1 MARPRGVENPFG
13 KRNAAGMTRR
23 TRAPWRFFPSAVWPR
38 PADCHKVPARLVRS
52 GRLES
57 TLAMVERI
65 RASRIGP
72 VQAADIRFGDVTVFV
87 GPQATGKS
95 ILLQLLKLLV
105 DKRAVH
111 ETMKRFGLARRNDA
125 KIFFDQYF
133 GEGMRSIWSEEDSRL
148 VLGKARRPTDLA
160 AYARPGRIS
169 TPEKLFYIPAQRV
182 MSLRDGMTRPF
193 TDYRVGDPFVLRDF
207 SEKLHGIVQN
217 EIGIDEEVFPRQ
229 QRLVAALRRPLEEHI
244 FGNFGLRTDTSG
256 HQGRLVL
263 NSSDSSR
270 LPYLVWS
277 AGQREFVPL
286 LLGLYWLLPASKVP
300 TRNALEWV
308 VIEEPEMGLHP
319 NGIGAVINL
328 ILELRL
334 RGYRVCISTHSPHV
348 LDVVWALRFFQE
360 NGGKDRDVP
369 RLLDLPSKGKTRK
382 LADAALKC
390 VFKTYF
396 FKRDGMVVDISDLD
410 PGSDDVAEGGWGGL
424 TEFSGHVGETVAEV
438 ASRAAID
445 AT

>member
-1 MARPRGVENPFG
+1 
-13 KRNAAGMTRR
+13 
-23 TRAPWRFFPSAVWPR
+23 
-38 PADCHKVPARLVRS
+38 
-52 GRLES
+52 
-57 TLAMVERI
+57 MVERI

-72 VQAADIRFGDVTVFV
+72 VKEADISFGDVTVFV

-95 ILLQLLKLLV
+95 IFLQLLKLLV
-105 DKRAVH
+105 DKPAIH
-111 ETMKRFGLARRNDA
+111 KTMKRFGLVQRGHAQT
-125 KIFFDQYF
+125 FFDQYF
-133 GEGMRSIWSEEDSRL
+133 GEGMATIWSEDNSRL
-148 VLGKARRPTDLA
+148 MLGRARKQTDLMS
-160 AYARPGRIS
+160 YARPSRASI
-169 TPEKLFYIPAQRV
+169 PEKLFYIPAQRV

-193 TDYRVGDPFVLRDF
+193 TDYRAGDPFVLRDF

-229 QRLVAALRRPLEEHI
+229 QRLAAALRRPLEKHI
-244 FGNFGLRTDTSG
+244 FGDFGLRTDTSG

-263 NSSDSSR
+263 NVEEGLP

-328 ILELRL
+328 VMELRL

-348 LDVVWALRFFQE
+348 LDVIWGLRFFQNNKGE
-360 NGGKDRDVP
+360 VQDVL
-369 RLLDLPSKGKTRK
+369 RLLDLASEGKTRR
-382 LADAALKC
+382 LASAALESE
-390 VFKTYF
+390 FRTYY
-396 FKRDGMVVDISDLD
+396 FKRDGTVDDISDLD
-410 PGSDDVAEGGWGGL
+410 PGSDNVAEGGWGGL
-424 TEFSGHVGETVAEV
+424 TEFSGHVGEIVAGV
-438 ASRAAID
+438 ASRAATKD
-445 AT
+445 S